1 MNWRNVKVVIWYHVW
16 VLVIEIV
23 NFVGQGVDF
32 EKMAIEESRIK
43 YDEWLNTVFWILGG
57 IAFVIALLYMQ
68 RYELLENPF
77 YFSSLIFLALVFTR
91 LIKPLSRF
99 IAKKQYPDS
108 FNVWP
113 TINVGILIDFWD
125 F

>member
-1 MNWRNVKVVIWYHVW
+1 MSELVYELAKCKSCDLISRVSLGNRNCKFCRVS
-16 VLVIEIV
+16 
-23 NFVGQGVDF
+23 FVGQGVDF

-108 FNVWP
+108 FNV
-113 TINVGILIDFWD
+113 
-125 F
+125 